1 MNCNVITSKIDFLY
15 TYNYII
21 LGIITLNLI
30 FNSILIFYFF
40 KDKKDNYNNI
50 QNNTSHSLLKN
61 YDIDNHQ
68 ILEQQNMHDLDIDE
82 I

>member
-1 MNCNVITSKIDFLY
+1 MKCNVITSKIDFLY

-21 LGIITLNLI
+21 LGITIINLLCNGIII
-30 FNSILIFYFF
+30 FSFLKNKS
-40 KDKKDNYNNI
+40 NNNTI

-61 YDIDNHQ
+61 YDIDNQQ

>member
-1 MNCNVITSKIDFLY
+1 MNCNVITSKLDFLY

-21 LGIITLNLI
+21 LGITTLNLI
-30 FNSILIFYFF
+30 FNSILIFYFL
-40 KDKKDNYNNI
+40 KDKKGNYNTI

-61 YDIDNHQ
+61 YDIN
-68 ILEQQNMHDLDIDE
+68 QQNMHDLDIDE

>member
-1 MNCNVITSKIDFLY
+1 MNCNAIATKLDLLY

-21 LGIITLNLI
+21 LGITTINLLCNGIII
-30 FNSILIFYFF
+30 FSFLKN
-40 KDKKDNYNNI
+40 KNNNNTI

-61 YDIDNHQ
+61 YDIDNQQ

>member
-1 MNCNVITSKIDFLY
+1 MNCNTITTKLDLLH

-21 LGIITLNLI
+21 IGITTINLLCNGIII
-30 FNSILIFYFF
+30 FSFLKNKS
-40 KDKKDNYNNI
+40 NNNTI

-61 YDIDNHQ
+61 YDIDNQQ

>member
-1 MNCNVITSKIDFLY
+1 MNCNVITSKLDFLY

-21 LGIITLNLI
+21 LGINTLNLI

-40 KDKKDNYNNI
+40 KDKSNNNII

-68 ILEQQNMHDLDIDE
+68 ILEQQNIHDLDIDE

>member
-1 MNCNVITSKIDFLY
+1 MNCNVITSKLDFLY

-21 LGIITLNLI
+21 LAITTLNLI
-30 FNSILIFYFF
+30 CNSIIIFSFF
-40 KDKKDNYNNI
+40 KNKKDNTI